1 MQTIMST
8 SLACH
13 VRPLGA
19 TKCCHKAAGLMR
31 CRPSL
36 QQALGLL
43 GNSRALRKPTFVL
56 RTTMQR
62 AAVAASAT
70 EASRCRP
77 CLHRSSYP
85 QGLCLILH
93 HLP

>member
-13 VRPLGA
+13 VSPLGVIQ
-19 TKCCHKAAGLMR
+19 CSHKAAGLMR
-31 CRPSL
+31 FRSSL

-43 GNSRALRKPTFVL
+43 EISRALRKPAFVV

-62 AAVAASAT
+62 AAVAATAT
-70 EASRCRP
+70 EARLCRP
-77 CLHRSSYP
+77 CLHNSVCP
-85 QGLCLILH
+85 QVSC
-93 HLP
+93 